1 MRGNKMPGNIV
12 KINDSNEY
20 SWYVGD
26 SRMEELIKYLD
37 EIGIKEKS
45 K

>member
-1 MRGNKMPGNIV
+1 MPGNTIV
-12 KINDSNEY
+12 INNSKEL

-37 EIGIKEKS
+37 EIGERER
-45 K
+45 